1 VNSAARHAVILTATL
16 LACVN
21 TAQAQTSRR
30 PNTRQGFWAG
40 FGLGASSAEMD
51 CSSCSNFRFTGP
63 SGYVRLGY
71 TFSRRILLGVESA
84 GWVHSTSDIDDSI
97 WLASVVALWYPL
109 PAGALYVKL
118 GYGRVAY
125 HSDDGGDVLTA
136 KARSASIG
144 LGYEV
149 RVRRNISV
157 VPFLNGLATSG
168 VQQYRNGLP
177 IGNGNDFSINLIQF
191 GLGVTFH

>member
-1 VNSAARHAVILTATL
+1 VS
-16 LACVN
+16 

-40 FGLGASSAEMD
+40 FGLGGASVEMD

-71 TFSRRILLGVESA
+71 TLSRRILLGVESG

-118 GYGRVAY
+118 GYGRVGY
-125 HSDDGGDVLTA
+125 HSDDGGNVFTA

-149 RVRRNISV
+149 RVRGNISL
-157 VPFLNGLATSG
+157 VPFVNGLATSS
-168 VQQYRNGLP
+168 VQQYRDGVA
-177 IGNGNDFSINLIQF
+177 IGYGNDFAINVIQF
-191 GLGVTFH
+191 GVGATWH